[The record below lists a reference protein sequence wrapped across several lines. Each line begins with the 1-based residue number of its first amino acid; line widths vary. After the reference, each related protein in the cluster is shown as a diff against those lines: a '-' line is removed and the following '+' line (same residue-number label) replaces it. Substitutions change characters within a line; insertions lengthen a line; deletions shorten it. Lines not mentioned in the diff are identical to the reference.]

1 MSGRAHCRLILG
13 LTPHLHTP
21 RHLRQMLVVGENA
34 GKHIDQFSQQFKSEF
49 LLLLSRRYNTQRVRA
64 NQVYQEYI
72 QDKHHL
78 HMNATRWVTLSEF
91 VKYLGREGI
100 CRVDENEKGFWI
112 SWVDNSPKALQRQAE
127 LQKRE
132 RADMDEEQ
140 RQRKQLKEQIERA
153 RLQAEARE
161 MASVAGGGADKFEGL
176 KREEAGEK
184 LTLSLGGLGAAKPK
198 SEEDGAGPSVAST
211 LLKST
216 ATAESDSKP
225 AASSASVGPAAAATF
240 SLSAGTNPL
249 KRPAPGFN
257 AFKQAAKSMKTS
269 ATDTASG
276 KDKRSDAVDTR
287 VNLSNK
293 KFLTAAEK
301 LMLEDMEREKRKAER
316 SRGGG
321 YQGMGPQRAR

>member
-1 MSGRAHCRLILG
+1 
-13 LTPHLHTP
+13 
-21 RHLRQMLVVGENA
+21 MLVVGENA
-34 GKHIDQFSQQFKSEF
+34 GKHIDSFSQQFKNEF

-78 HMNATRWVTLSEF
+78 HMNATKWITLTEF

-100 CRVDENEKGFWI
+100 VRVDENEKGFWI
-112 SWVDNSPKALQRQAE
+112 AWIDNSPKALQRQAE
-127 LQKRE
+127 AQKRD

-161 MASVAGGGADKFEGL
+161 AAMAGGHDKFEGL

-184 LTLSLGGLGAAKPK
+184 LTLSLGALVGSKAKSDEDQQAVK
-198 SEEDGAGPSVAST
+198 VEE
-211 LLKST
+211 T
-216 ATAESDSKP
+216 ATASSPKPDAGSDSKP
-225 AASSASVGPAAAATF
+225 APASASASATAAGPSKF
-240 SLSAGTNPL
+240 SLSTGSGSNAL

-257 AFKQAAKSMKTS
+257 AFKQAAKSSKTS
-269 ATDTASG
+269 SSDTPAS
-276 KDKRSDAVDTR
+276 KDKRSSEAVDVRT
-287 VNLSNK
+287 NLANK

-321 YQGMGPQRAR
+321 YQGMGPQRTR